1 MRSELEK
8 AVEILAKDEP
18 DSLDE
23 ALLLLRRTVFSFAMK
38 VCGQQQDAEDTAQ
51 EVLFKSLPHLAKLED
66 ARALSAWLYRSAMNR
81 CWQNRRK
88 VSYRSEVALDD
99 LAPSEAELRDLL
111 EDQATADP
119 ESQSLQREDLQM
131 LHAAVLRLPPQYRIV
146 LVLHDMEE
154 LDTELVAK
162 ILSLAPGTVRVRL
175 HRARLLVRK
184 EISKARKG
192 PRAPR
197 PSIKPAKARPME
209 CQKIFAN
216 LSEYLDDELPIESC
230 ERMRSHIEACP
241 TCLAFIDDLKR
252 AIDRCRSLE
261 FCPSK
266 DAPPALKRLLT
277 EEYRRLVQPAPVS
290 REPH

>member
-1 MRSELEK
+1 
-8 AVEILAKDEP
+8 
-18 DSLDE
+18 
-23 ALLLLRRTVFSFAMK
+23 
-38 VCGQQQDAEDTAQ
+38 
-51 EVLFKSLPHLAKLED
+51 
-66 ARALSAWLYRSAMNR
+66 MNR

-88 VSYRSEVALDD
+88 VSYRREVALDD
-99 LAPSEAELRDLL
+99 LVPTEAELSGLL
-111 EDQATADP
+111 EDKGTADP
-119 ESQSLQREDLQM
+119 ESQSLHREDQER

-184 EISKARKG
+184 EISKAG
-192 PRAPR
+192 NVPRAPR
-197 PSIKPAKARPME
+197 PSNTPAKSRPLE

-216 LSEYLDDELPIESC
+216 LSEYMDDVLPIESC
-230 ERMRSHIEACP
+230 ERMRSHIETCP

-261 FCPSK
+261 FCPPT

-277 EEYRRLVQPAPVS
+277 EEYRRLVQHPS
-290 REPH
+290 GNQGRR